1 MNVAL
6 QALTQNADPK
16 LVAAQLA
23 LFKAGQ
29 ILQALV
35 VGQSGS
41 GLTQLKIGDVLIEAQ
56 LPQPA
61 QPGTMLQLQVKS
73 GGSAPQLA
81 LLGQQAPAVL
91 PEVAR
96 IPLPVQVANVVLPE
110 VELPTP
116 SVAPERRQA
125 PQAVV
130 RPQGQPSA
138 PAQIQPQQ
146 VATGPQAQ
154 TPALVVAE
162 VVQQQSGIA
171 VRGQVVTPSASQIES
186 GSRAPVVTPQGVE
199 RQAVQPAPV
208 RPQAQ
213 PQPQPTVPS
222 QVPQSPA
229 SVAIEP
235 QVQTV
240 ATVPVTPQT
249 VPIPSG
255 PAVPPAA
262 QEVPQSQIV
271 VAAPQPPGP
280 EQPSVPTAVPQPVVQ
295 PAPMADAAE
304 PVAANPLLVAQAAP
318 KVPQTLAD
326 MPRVTPVPVQSAPA
340 APAISPATPEQ
351 AVAQMVPETMAKQ
364 NSVAPLLLSLAA
376 VVAQPA
382 LLPEPIIRAALQVL
396 AQRIVTPDGKV
407 QPGDIEKAVARSGV
421 FLEAALAKAAPV
433 RGDAKAAL
441 LNLRAVLEKF
451 LGGTPPANPP
461 PQREAP
467 PLREL
472 PPRAMAMEPPP
483 LPADP
488 RDVARALHSQ
498 TDAAIS
504 RVKLG
509 QLAGLPDAPNT
520 RPTQPELR
528 MEVPFLIGH
537 ELVMAQLQI
546 AQDGR
551 REPTTRKRGWAMRF
565 AMNFSQTGEV
575 GAEIGLLGKSVNV
588 SLWAAESETAEAL
601 NAALPELAQAL
612 EALGLDPGGV
622 RIRSSVPEQPK
633 IASGHFV
640 DAVT

>member
-41 GLTQLKIGDVLIEAQ
+41 GLTQLKIGDLLIEAQ

-61 QPGTMLQLQVKS
+61 QPGTMLQLQVKT

-81 LLGQQAPAVL
+81 LLSQQAPAAR

-96 IPLPVQVANVVLPE
+96 IPLPAQVTNVVLPE
-110 VELPTP
+110 VEPP
-116 SVAPERRQA
+116 VPIAGQA
-125 PQAVV
+125 QQAVV
-130 RPQGQPSA
+130 RPQAQPTA
-138 PAQIQPQQ
+138 PVQIQPQQ
-146 VATGPQAQ
+146 VTTGPQVAATQ
-154 TPALVVAE
+154 MRAPVVASE
-162 VVQQQSGIA
+162 VVQQQLEIMQ
-171 VRGQVVTPSASQIES
+171 REQVVTPPASQIES
-186 GSRAPVVTPQGVE
+186 GPSAVVTPRGDGQ
-199 RQAVQPAPV
+199 QAVAEAPV
-208 RPQAQ
+208 RLPAQ
-213 PQPQPTVPS
+213 PQQTVLPQGPQPPPS
-222 QVPQSPA
+222 AV
-229 SVAIEP
+229 VEP
-235 QVQTV
+235 QVLTV
-240 ATVPVTPQT
+240 ALAPVAPQT

-255 PAVPPAA
+255 PPGPPATAAVPQPQVIAAAA
-262 QEVPQSQIV
+262 QPSP
-271 VAAPQPPGP
+271 VA
-280 EQPSVPTAVPQPVVQ
+280 EQLSVPTAAPQPVVQ
-295 PAPMADAAE
+295 PAPVADAAE
-304 PVAANPLLVAQAAP
+304 PVAVSPLLVAQAAP

-326 MPRVTPVPVQSAPA
+326 MPRATPVPVQSAPVA
-340 APAISPATPEQ
+340 SALPPRTPEQ
-351 AVAQMVPETMAKQ
+351 AVAQMVPEAMAKQ
-364 NSVAPLLLSLAA
+364 NSVAPLLQSLAA

-396 AQRIVTPDGKV
+396 AQRIVVPDSKV
-407 QPGDIEKAVARSGV
+407 QAGDIEKAVARSGV
-421 FLEAALAKAAPV
+421 YLEAALANAAPV
-433 RGDAKAAL
+433 PGDAKATL
-441 LNLRAVLEKF
+441 LNLRAVLERF
-451 LGGTPPANPP
+451 LGGAPPANPP
-461 PQREAP
+461 PQRETP

-472 PPRAMAMEPPP
+472 PPRAMAMEPLPV
-483 LPADP
+483 PADP
-488 RDVARALHSQ
+488 RDAARVLHSQ

-520 RPTQPELR
+520 PRSAQPESR
-528 MEVPFLIGH
+528 MELPFLIGH

-551 REPTTRKRGWAMRF
+551 REPTTRKRGWTMRF

-588 SLWAAESETAEAL
+588 SLWAAETETAEAL

-640 DAVT
+640 DAMT